1 LQKQDANIY
10 FDNRVAI
17 NFNTM
22 SQSSSNRHLLIFGNE
37 ENRALV
43 QQQLHLLDTSPN
55 DVNERKLKIT
65 VVEKEN
71 SLYKKYNVKT
81 AQFTVILIGKDGTE
95 KHRTNTL
102 LQMQELFT
110 IIDAMPMRRAEMGK
124 KN

>member
-1 LQKQDANIY
+1 MGLSWQITPRVLTDAMA
-10 FDNRVAI
+10 RGGEVAKRA
-17 NFNTM
+17 FEAMMTM
-22 SQSSSNRHLLIFGNE
+22 KKI
-37 ENRALV
+37 
-43 QQQLHLLDTSPN
+43 
-55 DVNERKLKIT
+55 DVAKI
-65 VVEKEN
+65 KDAIGQC
-71 SLYKKYNVKT
+71 NVKT

>member
-1 LQKQDANIY
+1 
-10 FDNRVAI
+10 
-17 NFNTM
+17 
-22 SQSSSNRHLLIFGNE
+22 
-37 ENRALV
+37 
-43 QQQLHLLDTSPN
+43 
-55 DVNERKLKIT
+55 
-65 VVEKEN
+65 
-71 SLYKKYNVKT
+71 VKR

>member
-1 LQKQDANIY
+1 MQLYTLI
-10 FDNRVAI
+10 I
-17 NFNTM
+17 GLLLTFNTM

-37 ENRALV
+37 GNRALV
-43 QQQLHLLDTSPN
+43 QQQLHLLHRSPN

-102 LQMQELFT
+102 LQLQELFT
-110 IIDAMPMRRAEMGK
+110 IIDAMPMRRAEIGK

>member
-65 VVEKEN
+65 VVEKKIHYTK
-71 SLYKKYNVKT
+71 ST
-81 AQFTVILIGKDGTE
+81 
-95 KHRTNTL
+95 
-102 LQMQELFT
+102 M
-110 IIDAMPMRRAEMGK
+110 
-124 KN
+124 